1 MRTVGKGGC
10 AGAAAALGGA
20 LGAGVVHEDV
30 AHDAGGEAE
39 EVEPVFPR
47 TVLLPRE
54 LEVGLVDERRRV
66 EGLGAALPEA
76 LAVRERAELAVD
88 ERQQPVE
95 CVAVSLVGEGEETGD
110 LVGRGD
116 RHGAAFLGVATG

>member
-1 MRTVGKGGC
+1 ADVGEGDGG
-10 AGAAAALGGA
+10 GVAAAFGGA
-20 LGAGVVHEDV
+20 LGPRVVHEDA

-39 EVEPVFPR
+39 EVEAVLPR
-47 TVLLPRE
+47 APLLPRE

-76 LAVRERAELAVD
+76 LAVRERPELVVD
-88 ERQQPVE
+88 EREQPVE
-95 CVAVSLVGEGEETGD
+95 RLGVAVVRLREETGD

-116 RHGAAFLGVATG
+116 RHGAASPEVATG